1 VLGAFIRDQ
10 NGIYLEEDIY
20 DALCHQGG
28 IMGSSAI
35 LFDGENLKGPV
46 LQNGK
51 EFKATKTGVRETHEV
66 LWTHETPLV

>member
-1 VLGAFIRDQ
+1 MLGAFIRDQ

-28 IMGSSAI
+28 IMRSSAI
-35 LFDGENLKGPV
+35 PFGGENIKGPV

-51 EFKATKTGVRETHEV
+51 EFKETKASVKETHEV
-66 LWTHETPLV
+66 L